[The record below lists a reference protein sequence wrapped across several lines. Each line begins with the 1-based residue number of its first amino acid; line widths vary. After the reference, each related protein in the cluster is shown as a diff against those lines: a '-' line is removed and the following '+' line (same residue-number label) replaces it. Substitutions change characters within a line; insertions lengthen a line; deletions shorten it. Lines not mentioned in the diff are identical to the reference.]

1 MKNAPRKDMPDSV
14 HYEDTRWKLAL
25 RPQLGENTIA
35 GIPST
40 DKRTRDLLMQVIA
53 LQQIFDWQKYYTEDE
68 TLEKKFRGLC
78 TGITGTDLESVRK
91 KLDLQRT
98 LYSRQAELWST
109 RLARYMKG
117 ISQLRHLLDDTA
129 YGNNLTNRQIAIP
142 ILADVQARAM
152 ESIEKLIWNE
162 MQIVMKAEL
171 VYQDLQILSA
181 Y

>member
-1 MKNAPRKDMPDSV
+1 MRLCAHLFLLARLSKFLQAVADICDDFSAIALSKEFIRWPVAV
-14 HYEDTRWKLAL
+14 HE
-25 RPQLGENTIA
+25 
-35 GIPST
+35 
-40 DKRTRDLLMQVIA
+40 LLQVIA

-142 ILADVQARAM
+142 ILADVQTRAM

-162 MQIVMKAEL
+162 M
-171 VYQDLQILSA
+171 
-181 Y
+181 

>member
-1 MKNAPRKDMPDSV
+1 MEACGGFFAGV
-14 HYEDTRWKLAL
+14 GVAF
-25 RPQLGENTIA
+25 LGA
-35 GIPST
+35 GFE
-40 DKRTRDLLMQVIA
+40 VV
-53 LQQIFDWQKYYTEDE
+53 
-68 TLEKKFRGLC
+68 